1 MKQSSKQRRMLNFMQ
16 ELSWLTDNYKDISIK
31 DIYNQLQMP
40 SENKETTGK
49 LQTDTKY
56 LVGVLP
62 SILQD
67 TELFP
72 KKEDIIDFAKQVLGL
87 ELSLLSKRS
96 KIEYIGT
103 ILCMVSNENS
113 GKLEKLVDALDTLL
127 NNESKMIE
135 VKKRRKEPDFSWN
148 ETIAK
153 LGKM

>member
-67 TELFP
+67 AELFP

-103 ILCMVSNENS
+103 ILCMVSNENT